1 MVLVSIIFLLG
12 LSFGSLAF
20 STAING
26 ITPTPSSQASVHA
39 MLRHIPKDAEVI
51 YDLGCGFGGLSISA
65 ARAFPSAKVI
75 GIENSFFPFIIA
87 YFRQKKGHVK
97 NLKIVR
103 KDFYKTDFNT
113 LAGIIKESYQDIA
126 MHLREDGF
134 RKKPKKVFL
143 AYLCTGAMEK
153 LKPKLKKELKEGGIL
168 ISNFFKMHGWKQSSC
183 QDCVL
188 DTTKPV
194 RDVFVYTSKSV
205 LDPFNFSHSMISS
218 DS

>member
-26 ITPTPSSQASVHA
+26 ITPTPSSQASVQA
-39 MLRHIPKDAEVI
+39 MLGCIPKDTEVI
-51 YDLGCGFGGLSISA
+51 YDLGCGFGGLILSA
-65 ARAFPSAKVI
+65 ARTCPSAKVI

-87 YFRQKKGHVK
+87 YFRQKIGRVK

-103 KDFYKTDFNT
+103 GDFYKADFNA
-113 LAGIIKESYQDIA
+113 LAGILKESYEDIA

-153 LKPKLKKELKEGGIL
+153 LKPTLKKELKEGSIL
-168 ISNFFKMHGWKQSSC
+168 ISNFFKVHGWKQSSFE
-183 QDCVL
+183 DCFL
-188 DTTKPV
+188 DKTKPN

-205 LDPFNFSHSMISS
+205 LDPFALSQSMISS